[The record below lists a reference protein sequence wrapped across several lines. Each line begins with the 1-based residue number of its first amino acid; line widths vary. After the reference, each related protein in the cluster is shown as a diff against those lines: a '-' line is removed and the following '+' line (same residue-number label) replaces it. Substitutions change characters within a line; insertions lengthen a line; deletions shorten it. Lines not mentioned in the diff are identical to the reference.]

1 MAEVEVGRVN
11 KFFGKVSVAA
21 VEVTKESIKVGDEL
35 HFKGATTDFT
45 IQVESMQIDRAPVQ
59 EAKPGDLVGI
69 QVPERVRPGDKVY
82 RVDAE
87 E

>member
-11 KFFGKVSVAA
+11 KFFGKVGVAA
-21 VEVTKESIKVGDEL
+21 VEVTNESIKVGDEL

-45 IQVESMQIDRAPVQ
+45 IQVESMQIDRAPVE

-69 QVPERVRPGDKVY
+69 KVPERVRPGDKVY
-82 RVDAE
+82 RVEKE